1 MFLNPCI
8 FNLKEKKVERSYERF
23 PQIFSIL
30 ENLLN
35 VAIQF
40 FVILYK
46 VTLRIF
52 EIFIASAQITI
63 DFLCSRYQR

>member
-1 MFLNPCI
+1 MFLNPYI
-8 FNLKEKKVERSYERF
+8 FNLKEKKVERSERF

-35 VAIQF
+35 IAIQF